1 MHQQVNLLQ
10 RRLGESHR
18 AIAASTVALATGLF
32 VCGLVGTW
40 GYGSWEVSRLA
51 HAVEAMHV
59 RQQTQLSQELTQ
71 VQADIRATADLMDAS
86 GVSDATRGA
95 ASRLQALQSRLD
107 AVTRQF
113 ASAGAGLIPPERM
126 TQVIRDVLSRSQG
139 LKLIS
144 LRSAPARSL
153 LPAADPNDAETAPYV
168 HPVELVVEGSYVD
181 VLGYLKSLEA
191 LPWSFYWNTL
201 ELTTLAYP
209 QNRIRIE
216 LITLSMDKAWLGV

>member
-1 MHQQVNLLQ
+1 MRVPALLIRSASRFNQ
-10 RRLGESHR
+10 FSLRER
-18 AIAASTVALATGLF
+18 AFVSVALAAGLF
-32 VCGLVGTW
+32 MLWDFALMRPLTL
-40 GYGSWEVSRLA
+40 R
-51 HAVEAMHV
+51 
-59 RQQTQLSQELTQ
+59 QTQLSQELTQ